1 MIINA
6 NVRYCNDTNNPVA
19 FEVETHIHR
28 HWELVYYYGNGIS
41 TVNNIPYT
49 YGCGNYV
56 LIPAEVPHSEK
67 SESQRIICIG
77 FDTDLPKE
85 TFHKCFFTDDT
96 GDIGRIVSSIVTEIR
111 EEPPYY
117 SLRINL
123 LLRDLLLQTIRKAGA
138 RSDAQEEK
146 LNMILNYLDAYCTT
160 DVDFKALANSLNYS
174 YDYLRHYFKQ
184 KKGMSLK
191 QYVIRRRIRLA
202 KEYLISNMPIAEV
215 SGACGFSSPAHFA
228 VTFRQITG
236 ITPSQFRESC
246 KNIVTEGN
254 DPIFQS

>member
-6 NVRYCNDTNNPVA
+6 NMRYCNYSSEDLT
-19 FEVETHIHR
+19 FEVDSHIHR
-28 HWELVYYYGNGIS
+28 HWELVYYFGSGIS
-41 TVNNIPYT
+41 TVSGIPYA
-49 YGCGNYV
+49 YGRGNYV
-56 LIPAEVPHSEK
+56 VIPSGVPHSEL
-67 SESQRIICIG
+67 SHPGTIICIG
-77 FDTDLPKE
+77 FDTELPE
-85 TFHKCFFTDDT
+85 DIFRKCFFTDED
-96 GDIGRIVSSIVTEIR
+96 GRIGNLAESIVSEVR

-123 LLRDLLLQTIRKAGA
+123 LLRDILLQTVRKIGV
-138 RSDAQEEK
+138 RENEPEEK

-160 DVDFKALANSLNYS
+160 DVDFRALANSLNYS
-174 YDYLRHYFKQ
+174 YDYLRHYFKRC
-184 KKGMSLK
+184 KGVSLK
-191 QYVIRRRIRLA
+191 QYVIQRRIRLA
-202 KEYLISNMPIAEV
+202 KEYLTSDMPIARIAAE
-215 SGACGFSSPAHFA
+215 CGFSSPAHFA